1 MIGIYFSK
9 IKLTTEYSLIIDDH
23 HVLEGYIAES
33 SSIQEPL
40 FNKNKCPKFTL
51 GRLISKRPRWVY
63 DMKGV
68 DSAANMVNCEGLVD
82 VTIRHAAC
90 EITNYA
96 TNNQSFTLRSIPVE
110 FLFSYLNIQTSES
123 S

>member
-1 MIGIYFSK
+1 MTIMYLKDISPNHLLFRSPFS
-9 IKLTTEYSLIIDDH
+9 
-23 HVLEGYIAES
+23 
-33 SSIQEPL
+33 
-40 FNKNKCPKFTL
+40 NKNKCPKFTL

-68 DSAANMVNCEGLVD
+68 DSAANMVNCEGWVD